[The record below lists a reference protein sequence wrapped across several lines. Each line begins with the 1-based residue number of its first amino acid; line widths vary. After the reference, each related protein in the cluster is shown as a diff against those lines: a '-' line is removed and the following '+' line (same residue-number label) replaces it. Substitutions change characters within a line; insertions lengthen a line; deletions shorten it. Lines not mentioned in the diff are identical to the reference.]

1 MKAEDIETQNYWTQR
16 YKNKN
21 TGWDIGYPS
30 TPLKTYFNQIGNREL
45 KILIPGA
52 GNAYEAEYL
61 YDLGFKNIFI
71 LDISK
76 IPLEAFKKRN
86 PTFPE
91 NQLIQDNFFTHD
103 ATYDLIIEQTF
114 FCSFPPI
121 HKTRKNYAKQM
132 SNLLNTNGKLVGLW
146 FNIPLSNNLEKRPFG
161 GDKTLYLSYLE
172 PYFKVKTF
180 EKCYNSIPNRN
191 ELFGVFL
198 N

>member
-121 HKTRKNYAKQM
+121 HKTRKN
-132 SNLLNTNGKLVGLW
+132 
-146 FNIPLSNNLEKRPFG
+146 
-161 GDKTLYLSYLE
+161 
-172 PYFKVKTF
+172 
-180 EKCYNSIPNRN
+180 KCLIC
-191 ELFGVFL
+191 
-198 N
+198 